1 MTARPWLAWCGQS
14 SCLAA
19 ATWFFGGLLD
29 VGIVVG
35 CQRGCITMTSVP
47 GYKAWCH
54 DAMVPLGDRMT
65 VTSVTGSHQV
75 TLVIPHLQAVAVE
88 TKIGII
94 STTWM

>member
-1 MTARPWLAWCGQS
+1 MVWTKQLLGAGRDMVFWGAPRCV
-14 SCLAA
+14 
-19 ATWFFGGLLD
+19 GLEL
-29 VGIVVG
+29 G

-54 DAMVPLGDRMT
+54 GAHGAIGGPDDRNRMI
-65 VTSVTGSHQV
+65 GSHQV